1 MSEHPWPPGS
11 ATGIGSLPGEDVA
24 EAVRLVFGELPD
36 FPHLPELPAR
46 GPGADVI
53 GRGAA
58 LLVDLPVDLQ
68 PSGWR
73 FVDRPGV
80 DLRRARD
87 LLARDLD
94 ALEEAADGYAGPLK
108 VQATG
113 PWTLAGTVELHRG
126 DKAVADP
133 GAVRDL
139 GQSLAEGLRRHVADI
154 RRRMP
159 GATVVL
165 QLDEPVLPA
174 VLAGSVPTASGYGT
188 LAAVERPDVEAG
200 LREVLAATDAYPA
213 VHCCAARPPLDLF
226 RAAGARALSVDA
238 GQLRPDDDES
248 LGEAVEAGVSLWLG
262 AVPATG
268 ENLSDLAGT
277 VAGVRTTWRRLGF
290 DPALLAE
297 AVVVTPAC
305 GLATATP
312 AYARA
317 VLRRCRE
324 TARALREDP
333 EG

>member
-1 MSEHPWPPGS
+1 MSGYPWPAGA
-11 ATGIGSLPGEDVA
+11 ATGIGSLPGDDPV
-24 EAVRLVFGELPD
+24 EATQLVFGELPD
-36 FPHLPELPAR
+36 LPHLPELPAR
-46 GPGADVI
+46 GPGAEMV

-73 FVDRPGV
+73 FVDRSGV

-94 ALEEAADGYAGPLK
+94 ALEGVAEGYAGSLK
-108 VQATG
+108 IQAAG

-139 GQSLAEGLRRHVADI
+139 TQSLAEGLRRHVADI
-154 RRRMP
+154 QQRVP
-159 GATVVL
+159 GAMLVL
-165 QLDEPVLPA
+165 QIDEPALPA
-174 VLAGSVPTASGYGT
+174 VLAGTVPTASGYGT
-188 LAAVERPDVEAG
+188 LAAVERPNIEAA
-200 LREVLAATDAYPA
+200 LREVLAATEAHPV
-213 VHCCAARPPLDLF
+213 VHCCAPRPPLDLF

-238 GQLRPDDDES
+238 AQLGPADDES
-248 LGEAVEAGVSLWLG
+248 LGGAVEAGVALWLG
-262 AVPATG
+262 VVPSTG

-277 VAGVRTTWRRLGF
+277 VAGVRRLWRRLGF
-290 DPALLAE
+290 DPAMLAD
-297 AVVVTPAC
+297 AVAVTPTC

-312 AYARA
+312 GYARA
-317 VLRRCRE
+317 ALRRCRE
-324 TARALREDP
+324 AGRALREDP